1 MVTRRQAPDG
11 DPVQAARDRSALHQ
25 IGEVAERVGLSLRT
39 VRHYDEAGLVV
50 PSGRTPGGFRL
61 YTDDDIERLALIKR
75 MKPLGFTLDEMRE
88 LLALRDRLVGT
99 DPTDPDYPRLLDHL
113 RGYAA
118 AASDRCETL
127 RTQLVHADAFADTL
141 RREVGRYSHV
151 ARDDP

>member
-1 MVTRRQAPDG
+1 M
-11 DPVQAARDRSALHQ
+11 HQ

-99 DPTDPDYPRLLDHL
+99 APTRRTRSWSTACEATPR
-113 RGYAA
+113 RPQNGAR
-118 AASDRCETL
+118 ASGRSSCTRTL
-127 RTQLVHADAFADTL
+127 SPTL
-141 RREVGRYSHV
+141 
-151 ARDDP
+151 

>member
-1 MVTRRQAPDG
+1 M
-11 DPVQAARDRSALHQ
+11 HQ

-75 MKPLGFTLDEMRE
+75 MKPLGFALDEMRE

-99 DPTDPDYPRLLDHL
+99 PPTDPAYRPLLDQL
-113 RGYAA
+113 QGYATA
-118 AASDRCETL
+118 ATERCETL
-127 RTQLVHADAFADTL
+127 RKQLAHADAFADTL
-141 RREVGRYSHV
+141 RREVARYSHV
-151 ARDDP
+151 ARNDP

>member
-1 MVTRRQAPDG
+1 M
-11 DPVQAARDRSALHQ
+11 HQ

-61 YTDDDIERLALIKR
+61 YTNDDIERLALIKR
-75 MKPLGFTLDEMRE
+75 MKPLGFALDQMRE

-99 DPTDPDYPRLLDHL
+99 APTDPAYPQLLDQL
-113 RGYAA
+113 RGYATA
-118 AASDRCETL
+118 ATERCESL

-141 RREVGRYSHV
+141 RREVTRYSLV
-151 ARDDP
+151 APNDP

>member
-1 MVTRRQAPDG
+1 M
-11 DPVQAARDRSALHQ
+11 HQ

-75 MKPLGFTLDEMRE
+75 MKPLGFSLDEMRE

-99 DPTDPDYPRLLDHL
+99 APTDPDYPQLLDHL
-113 RGYAA
+113 RGYATA
-118 AASDRCETL
+118 ATERCETL
-127 RTQLVHADAFADTL
+127 RKQLVHADAFADTL
-141 RREVGRYSHV
+141 RREVTRYSLV
-151 ARDDP
+151 ARNDP